1 MTGILYIK
9 ESKQLCIM
17 ANPNPRTEHLN
28 PFPRMPGA
36 SESCARKPVQV
47 KIPQSQY
54 EQWMTLP
61 VDTRNKA
68 LRDAIQKTLE
78 DHSPLSA

>member
-1 MTGILYIK
+1 
-9 ESKQLCIM
+9 M
-17 ANPNPRTEHLN
+17 ANPNPKTKHLK
-28 PFPRMPGA
+28 PFPRTPGA
-36 SESCARKPVQV
+36 NESCARKPVQV

-61 VDTRNKA
+61 VDIRNQA

-78 DHSPLSA
+78 EQSLLTA

>member
-1 MTGILYIK
+1 
-9 ESKQLCIM
+9 M
-17 ANPNPRTEHLN
+17 ANPNPKTEHLN
-28 PFPRMPGA
+28 RFPRMAGA

-61 VDTRNKA
+61 VDIRNQA
-68 LRDAIQKTLE
+68 LREAIQKTLE
-78 DHSPLSA
+78 EQSFLTA

>member
-1 MTGILYIK
+1 
-9 ESKQLCIM
+9 M
-17 ANPNPRTEHLN
+17 ANLNPKTDHLN
-28 PFPRMPGA
+28 PFPRMAGA

-61 VDTRNKA
+61 VDVRNQA

-78 DHSPLSA
+78 DQSLLTA

>member
-1 MTGILYIK
+1 
-9 ESKQLCIM
+9 M
-17 ANPNPRTEHLN
+17 ANPNPKTEHLN
-28 PFPRMPGA
+28 PFPRMAGA
-36 SESCARKPVQV
+36 NESCARKPVQV

-61 VDTRNKA
+61 VDIRNQA

-78 DHSPLSA
+78 EQSFLTA